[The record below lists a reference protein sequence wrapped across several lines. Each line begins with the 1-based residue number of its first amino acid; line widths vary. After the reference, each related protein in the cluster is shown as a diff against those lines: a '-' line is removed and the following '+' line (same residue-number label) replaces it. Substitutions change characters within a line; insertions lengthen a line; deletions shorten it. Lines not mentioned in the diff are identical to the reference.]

1 MSSRCSTIYNAD
13 RNSRPLPGSLPG
25 PSSATNY
32 KSQKDK
38 ASLMS
43 TTKEITIFIAE
54 DHLIARMG
62 LKMLLE
68 QTAHF
73 SVVGEAEDGETAV
86 EMILD
91 LKPEVVMMDLGLPKI
106 DGVEATAKIKKQLP
120 QTKILI
126 FTSAE
131 DDESIFSALRAGADG
146 YCLKTISGEM
156 LANAIQSVLKG
167 AAWLD
172 PGIANKVLR
181 AQTSAPTEQKT
192 VLTES
197 KIQLLSLVEQ
207 GKSLD
212 EIASEMNV
220 NDGLVKGLLK
230 ELLSQLKG
238 SPEENKEQADD
249 ANTLVS
255 ASPVVSI
262 RPGDVI
268 AEHYKIEERIGHGGM
283 GSVFQARH
291 TFIERKV
298 AIKTLHEHLT
308 SDPSTLARFKAE
320 AQANA
325 SVEHPNL
332 VRIYD
337 FGVIQGRVPYIVMEF
352 LDGYSLEDM
361 IKELGRLDDS
371 LGKHIF
377 SQVAK
382 ALSAVHARGIV
393 HRDLKPS
400 NIMIVES
407 ENDNYFVKLV
417 DFGIAKVL
425 DNGGEAL
432 TQAGEALG
440 SPPYMSPEQCYAAEL
455 DHRSDLY
462 SLGCTM
468 YEAFSGCRVFPGST
482 AIEVMM
488 KHVNDKPSREPL
500 DEAKV
505 DRRVAD
511 LILSLLEKK
520 PKKRP
525 ESAGLVRDKLLSK

>member
-1 MSSRCSTIYNAD
+1 
-13 RNSRPLPGSLPG
+13 
-25 PSSATNY
+25 
-32 KSQKDK
+32 
-38 ASLMS
+38 MS

-68 QTAHF
+68 QTDHF

-106 DGVEATAKIKKQLP
+106 DGVEATARIKEQLP

-156 LANAIQSVLKG
+156 LATAIQSVLKG

-181 AQTSAPTEQKT
+181 AQTSAPTDQKT
-192 VLTES
+192 LLTES

-212 EIASEMNV
+212 EIASVMNV

-230 ELLSQLKG
+230 ELLTQLKG
-238 SPEENKEQADD
+238 SPESEETNEREENTQSTK
-249 ANTLVS
+249 VS
-255 ASPVVSI
+255 QSPVLTI

-268 AEHYKIEERIGHGGM
+268 AEHYKIEDLLGRGGM
-283 GSVFQARH
+283 GAVYQARH
-291 TFIERKV
+291 TFIGRKV
-298 AIKTLHEHLT
+298 AIKTLHEHLV

-332 VRIYD
+332 VTIYD

-352 LDGYSLEDM
+352 LDGFSLEDL
-361 IKELGRLDDS
+361 IKEVGRLDDKT
-371 LGKHIF
+371 GKHVF
-377 SQVAK
+377 SQVAN

-400 NIMIVES
+400 NIMIVET
-407 ENDNYFVKLV
+407 ENDDYFVKLV

-432 TQAGEALG
+432 TQTGEALG
-440 SPPYMSPEQCYAAEL
+440 SPPYMSPEQCYAVEL

-488 KHVNDKPSREPL
+488 KHVNDTPSRKPL

-511 LILSLLEKK
+511 LIFSLLEKK
-520 PKKRP
+520 PTKRP
-525 ESAGLVRDKLLSK
+525 ESASLVKEKLLIK